1 MIWYDTHLKTEN
13 QAIQI
18 FHSYLCK
25 PLFVRF
31 AVDVGL
37 VGGLAGDRQVAV
49 LASDWRGLSMIQVDQ
64 IVSLVQ
70 LMGCLALLGINLKH

>member
-1 MIWYDTHLKTEN
+1 MKYDTYIYDIGHIWYDAHLKTEN

-64 IVSLVQ
+64 AWCS
-70 LMGCLALLGINLKH
+70 